1 MSFFANL
8 SLEIMMLLFSAIFT
22 FRLTKTMTSGINL
35 YLKSFVYNIFFEKRE
50 NNDNDREKTNDG
62 LYIVC
67 PR

>member
-35 YLKSFVYNIFFEKRE
+35 YLKSFVYKY
-50 NNDNDREKTNDG
+50 
-62 LYIVC
+62 LL
-67 PR
+67 